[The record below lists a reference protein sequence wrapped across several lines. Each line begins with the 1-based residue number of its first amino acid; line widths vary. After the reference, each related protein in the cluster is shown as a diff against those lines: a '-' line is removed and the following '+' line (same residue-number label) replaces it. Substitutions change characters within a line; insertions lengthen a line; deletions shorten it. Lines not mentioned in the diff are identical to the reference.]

1 MPPRPASTTISP
13 WPVRRTLRSPASR
26 LAAALLGLLAFGCA
40 STAGLSREEAIDQV
54 DSVAALQT
62 RLERA
67 NAEGLDVLAPRGTTE
82 ARDLLEKAVARS
94 QAGDLEAAQKLAD
107 QGLERIERATAD
119 SQKTSEAL
127 RVVLA
132 SRERAVAAAA
142 PDLLP
147 ERFQALEAD
156 LRRAARQVE
165 AGDVAS
171 AKKAEPALVDAY
183 SSLELDALKT
193 DATDLARTAISEARE
208 AEADEYAPETFAR
221 AKKELDIAE
230 GILETDRSQVGRA
243 NVHARRA
250 ADFATQS
257 RYVSELAQE
266 FERRDFDHEQIVLW
280 YQEQVEELMEPLEE
294 EVAFT
299 APNHEVIAAAR
310 GRVASEVAARKDVEA
325 RLAVAEESITALAV
339 ASSASAEAQLE
350 QAARYERVQAMFTEN
365 EAVVFRRGEDVL
377 LETYGFSFPVGQSEI
392 LSENFALLQ
401 KISRAIAEFD
411 NPEVVVSGHTDSTGS
426 TELNQVLSEERAKK
440 VGEFLVTVAGL
451 EPDRVVTRG
460 FGESRPVA
468 TNKTEAGRAR
478 NRRIEILIVNHPVGQ
493 PAPPLGAVASPPPP
507 N

>member
-1 MPPRPASTTISP
+1 
-13 WPVRRTLRSPASR
+13 
-26 LAAALLGLLAFGCA
+26 
-40 STAGLSREEAIDQV
+40 
-54 DSVAALQT
+54 
-62 RLERA
+62 
-67 NAEGLDVLAPRGTTE
+67 
-82 ARDLLEKAVARS
+82 
-94 QAGDLEAAQKLAD
+94 
-107 QGLERIERATAD
+107 
-119 SQKTSEAL
+119 
-127 RVVLA
+127 
-132 SRERAVAAAA
+132 
-142 PDLLP
+142 
-147 ERFQALEAD
+147 
-156 LRRAARQVE
+156 
-165 AGDVAS
+165 
-171 AKKAEPALVDAY
+171 
-183 SSLELDALKT
+183 
-193 DATDLARTAISEARE
+193 
-208 AEADEYAPETFAR
+208 
-221 AKKELDIAE
+221 
-230 GILETDRSQVGRA
+230 
-243 NVHARRA
+243 VHARRA